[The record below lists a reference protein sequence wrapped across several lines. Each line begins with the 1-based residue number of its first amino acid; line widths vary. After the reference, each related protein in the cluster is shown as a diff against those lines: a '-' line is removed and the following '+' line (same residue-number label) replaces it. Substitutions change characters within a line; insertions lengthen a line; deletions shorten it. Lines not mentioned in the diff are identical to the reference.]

1 MSKRISMTILL
12 SAALVA
18 LPGCTVSGGDKAD
31 PPMPPENIDFTDLRY
46 CLDEFKSIDGDLY
59 TLSSHVVYAKAASD
73 GASLLIDEN
82 ATQDDVDAAVEV
94 LIEARDALEPA
105 RYGRDSIPAQDLD
118 GVYSSAT
125 WPDEI
130 EADFAVLKSAT
141 EGGGPSYNGVKGASN
156 PAGNG
161 TFFWVES
168 LLNSNFD
175 TYSLDCW
182 LVNEGTVFHLNND
195 SKAGVRSSWPEEN
208 PDAWATTN
216 LPEDFRITVDRD
228 AEAQEIIS
236 SLTRDKL
243 AAAA

>member
-1 MSKRISMTILL
+1 MLKKMGVAILL
-12 SAALVA
+12 SAAIIA

-31 PPMPPENIDFTDLRY
+31 PPMPSEDIDFSELNY
-46 CLDEFKSIDGDLY
+46 CLDEFKSIDSDLY
-59 TLSSHVVYAKAASD
+59 TLSSHVAYARAASD

-82 ATQDDVDAAVEV
+82 ATQDDVDTAVEV

-105 RYGRDSIPAQDLD
+105 RYGEDSISAKDLE
-118 GVYSSAT
+118 GVYTSAT

-141 EGGGPSYNGVKGASN
+141 AGGGPSYNGVKGASN
-156 PAGNG
+156 PAGSG

-182 LVNEGTVFHLNND
+182 LVNEGAVFHLNND
-195 SKAGVRSSWPEEN
+195 SKAGVHSTWPEDN
-208 PDAWATTN
+208 PDAWASTN
-216 LPEDFRITVDRD
+216 LPEDFRIIVDRD
-228 AEAQEIIS
+228 TEAQEIIS
-236 SLTRDKL
+236 SLGRK
-243 AAAA
+243 AS

>member
-1 MSKRISMTILL
+1 MPKKMAFIILL

-18 LPGCTVSGGDKAD
+18 APGCAASAGDKTA
-31 PPMPPENIDFTDLRY
+31 PSMPPESIDFSELRS
-46 CLDEFKSIDGDLY
+46 CLDEFENIDGDLY
-59 TLSSHVVYAKAASD
+59 TLNSRVAYAKAASD
-73 GASLLIDEN
+73 GASLLIDEDT
-82 ATQDDVDAAVEV
+82 TQDDVDAAVEV
-94 LIEARDALEPA
+94 LIEAREALEPA

-118 GVYSSAT
+118 GVYTSAT

-130 EADFAVLKSAT
+130 AADFAMLKDAT
-141 EGGGPSYNGVKGASN
+141 DGGGPKYNGVKGASN
-156 PAGNG
+156 PVGSG

-168 LLNSNFD
+168 LLNSKFD

-195 SKAGVRSSWPEEN
+195 SKAGVRSSWPEDN

-228 AEAQEIIS
+228 TEAQEIIR
-236 SLTRDKL
+236 SLGQETS
-243 AAAA
+243 